1 MSKTL
6 PAPNIF
12 PSEADRRFMDEVASL
27 MAPWGWSR
35 HIARIFAYLLL
46 RETPATLDEISEHL
60 GISKSIVSV
69 AARELEQY
77 GNARR
82 HSQPGT
88 KQILYS
94 APDKRYGPF
103 PDQAAMMGTIAALM
117 VRQPTESEVVNKR
130 LTKVAA
136 FLNAMREA
144 IDEVYERPEFRD

>member
-1 MSKTL
+1 
-6 PAPNIF
+6 
-12 PSEADRRFMDEVASL
+12 MDEVASL

-35 HIARIFAYLLL
+35 HIARIFAYLLI

-69 AARELEQY
+69 ATRELEQY

-103 PDQAAMMGTIAALM
+103 PDQAAMMGTMATLLL
-117 VRQPTESEVVNKR
+117 RQQPASQVVAQR
-130 LTKVAA
+130 LDKVAA
-136 FLNAMREA
+136 FLRAMREA

>member
-1 MSKTL
+1 MSKTF
-6 PAPNIF
+6 PPKVF
-12 PSEADRRFMDEVASL
+12 PSDADRRFMDEVASL

-35 HIARIFAYLLL
+35 HIARIFAYLLI

-69 AARELEQY
+69 ATRELEQY

-103 PDQAAMMGTIAALM
+103 PDQAAMMGTMATLLL
-117 VRQPTESEVVNKR
+117 RQQPASDVVAQR
-130 LTKVAA
+130 LDKVAA
-136 FLNAMREA
+136 FLRAMREA

>member
-1 MSKTL
+1 
-6 PAPNIF
+6 
-12 PSEADRRFMDEVASL
+12 MDEVASL

-35 HIARIFAYLLL
+35 HIARIFAYLLI

-60 GISKSIVSV
+60 GISKSLVSV

-103 PDQAAMMGTIAALM
+103 PDQAAMMGTMAGLLE
-117 VRQPTESEVVNKR
+117 RQQPESRTVKDR
-130 LTKVAA
+130 LAGVAA
-136 FLNAMREA
+136 FLRAMREA
-144 IDEVYERPEFRD
+144 IDEVYERAEFRD

>member
-1 MSKTL
+1 
-6 PAPNIF
+6 
-12 PSEADRRFMDEVASL
+12 MDEVASL

-35 HIARIFAYLLL
+35 HIARIFAYLLIC
-46 RETPATLDEISEHL
+46 ETPATLDAISEDL

-69 AARELEQY
+69 ATRELDQY

-103 PDQAAMMGTIAALM
+103 PQQAAMMGTMATLLE
-117 VRQPTESEVVNKR
+117 RQPTESAAVEQR
-130 LTKVAA
+130 LSKVAA
-136 FLNAMREA
+136 FLRAMREA

>member
-1 MSKTL
+1 
-6 PAPNIF
+6 
-12 PSEADRRFMDEVASL
+12 MDEVASL

-46 RETPATLDEISEHL
+46 RESPATLDEIAGDL

-82 HSQPGT
+82 HSQAGT

-94 APDKRYGPF
+94 APEKRYGPF
-103 PDQAAMMGTIAALM
+103 PQQAAMMGQMAALM
-117 VRQPTESEVVNKR
+117 LRQPSESAAVTER
-130 LTKVAA
+130 LAGVAT
-136 FLNAMREA
+136 FLDAMRQA
-144 IDEVYERPEFRD
+144 IDEVYQRAAFRD

>member
-1 MSKTL
+1 
-6 PAPNIF
+6 
-12 PSEADRRFMDEVASL
+12 MDEVASL

-46 RETPATLDEISEHL
+46 RETPATLDAISEDL
-60 GISKSIVSV
+60 AISKSIVSV
-69 AARELEQY
+69 ATRELEQY

-103 PDQAAMMGTIAALM
+103 PDQAAMMGTMAALM
-117 VRQPTESEVVNKR
+117 LRQPSESDTVKDR
-130 LTKVAA
+130 LAGVAA

-144 IDEVYERPEFRD
+144 IDEVYQRAEFRD

>member
-1 MSKTL
+1 
-6 PAPNIF
+6 
-12 PSEADRRFMDEVASL
+12 MDEVASL

-35 HIARIFAYLLL
+35 HIARIFAYLLI

-69 AARELEQY
+69 ATRELEQY

-103 PDQAAMMGTIAALM
+103 PDQAAMMGTMATLLL
-117 VRQPTESEVVNKR
+117 RQQPASDVVAQR
-130 LTKVAA
+130 LDKVAA
-136 FLNAMREA
+136 FLRAMREA

>member
-1 MSKTL
+1 
-6 PAPNIF
+6 
-12 PSEADRRFMDEVASL
+12 MDEVASL

-69 AARELEQY
+69 ATRELEQY

-82 HSQPGT
+82 QSQPRT

-103 PDQAAMMGTIAALM
+103 PAQAAMMGTIASLM
-117 VRQPTESEVVNKR
+117 VRQPSESAVVKGR

-136 FLNAMREA
+136 FLTAMREA

>member
-1 MSKTL
+1 
-6 PAPNIF
+6 
-12 PSEADRRFMDEVASL
+12 MDEVASL

-35 HIARIFAYLLL
+35 HVARIFAYLLI
-46 RETPATLDEISEHL
+46 REQPATLDEISEHL
-60 GISKSIVSV
+60 GISKSIASV

-103 PDQAAMMGTIAALM
+103 PDQAAMMGTMAALLQ
-117 VRQPTESEVVNKR
+117 RQQPESARVAER
-130 LTKVAA
+130 LANVAT
-136 FLNAMREA
+136 FLRAMRDA

>member
-1 MSKTL
+1 MSKPFPL
-6 PAPNIF
+6 KSF

-35 HIARIFAYLLL
+35 HVARIFAYLLI

-60 GISKSIVSV
+60 GISKSIASV

-103 PDQAAMMGTIAALM
+103 PDQAAMMGTMAALLQ
-117 VRQPTESEVVNKR
+117 RQQPESERVKAR
-130 LTKVAA
+130 LANVAA
-136 FLNAMREA
+136 FLRAMREA